1 MKTPIYKIIFGK
13 DPEYLEDE
21 LNEDIWPDVYE
32 KTASFKHKY
41 VAGEFAT
48 DDIDLFWT
56 MMLNLYKNPP
66 AMWYWVVDTITN
78 ETLISGAIDSEDP
91 ITLAETTGAPDWVL
105 EELNK

>member
-13 DPEYLEDE
+13 DPDFLGD
-21 LNEDIWPDVYE
+21 DFWPDGYE

-48 DDIDLFWT
+48 DDIDMFWI
-56 MMLNLYKNPP
+56 MMMNLHKNPP
-66 AMWYWVVDTITN
+66 AMWYWVVDAKTN
-78 ETLISGAIDSEDP
+78 ETLMSGAIDSEDP
-91 ITLAETTGAPDWVL
+91 ITLAETIGAPDWVS